1 METDLDAFRADCKDV
16 TDDVS
21 DHETR
26 LHTLER
32 TRWPLPSLAALTGVA
47 APLLTLYGLL
57 TK

>member
-1 METDLDAFRADCKDV
+1 M